1 MIEEG
6 RQAAKREASQKTSQ
20 PVNLDHLLE
29 ALMYWPI
36 VKVTIVGAAVVAQ
49 AVLYPHDATP
59 FATEAACREVL
70 SAIAR
75 DLEAN
80 DKEFKAFLNEAGADA
95 KVTFAPDCTDEQ
107 PAKYIAEMRGED
119 T

>member
-1 MIEEG
+1 
-6 RQAAKREASQKTSQ
+6 
-20 PVNLDHLLE
+20 
-29 ALMYWPI
+29 MYWPI
-36 VKVTIVGAAVVAQ
+36 VKVTIVGATVVAK
-49 AVLYPHDATP
+49 AVLYPHDGTP

-80 DKEFKAFLNEAGADA
+80 DKEFKAFLEEAGDA
-95 KVTFAPDCTDEQ
+95 EVTFAPDCIDTQ

>member
-1 MIEEG
+1 
-6 RQAAKREASQKTSQ
+6 
-20 PVNLDHLLE
+20 
-29 ALMYWPI
+29 MYWPI
-36 VKVTIVGAAVVAQ
+36 VKVTIVGATVVAQ

-80 DKEFKAFLNEAGADA
+80 DKVFKAFLEEAGADA
-95 KVTFAPDCTDEQ
+95 KATFAPDCIDKKPTE
-107 PAKYIAEMRGED
+107 YIAEMRGED